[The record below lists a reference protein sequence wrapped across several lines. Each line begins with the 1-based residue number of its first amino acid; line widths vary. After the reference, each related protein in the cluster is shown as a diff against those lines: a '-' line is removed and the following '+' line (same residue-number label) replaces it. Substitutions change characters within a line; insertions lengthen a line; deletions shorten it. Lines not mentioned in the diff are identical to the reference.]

1 MGEPRAAG
9 RRLDATPPIGYK
21 APVMLKGTHMRFA
34 SITERLQGLGSDKWR
49 VHMEGTRRRAG
60 GEDVIMLSI
69 GEPDFAPPAAVM
81 DMVTSRMRAGRTR
94 YSSGR
99 GEPEVLEAIA
109 RKYSR
114 RTGRTIATDQV
125 AFLPGAQTAL
135 FAVFMT
141 LVEKGDAVLLPDPY
155 YATYE
160 AVVAAPGAQAVP
172 VPLDPDAGF
181 HLTAADLDRAVTP
194 NTRALLL
201 NTPSNPTGAVLSRE
215 TIAAIGEF
223 CTRHG
228 LWIVSDEVYSDL
240 VYHSQFTS
248 PFDDERFCER
258 TVVVSSVS
266 KSHAMTGFRCG
277 WAVGSREFIDR
288 LLPLSETML
297 FGSQPFLQ
305 DATAFALDNVFS
317 ECGAMREAY
326 LRRARLVVEILN
338 DAPGVRAL
346 MPESGMFIMADV
358 RASGLSGDEF
368 ASRLLEEEL
377 VAAMPGESFGAA
389 AAGHVRISLTAADDD
404 MAEACRRIVR
414 FSKGLAA
421 RSPIRSRSRTPAPVR

>member
-1 MGEPRAAG
+1 
-9 RRLDATPPIGYK
+9 
-21 APVMLKGTHMRFA
+21 MRF
-34 SITERLQGLGSDKWR
+34 SSMTERLQGLGSDKWR
-49 VHMEGTRRRAG
+49 VHMDGARRRAR

-69 GEPDFAPPAAVM
+69 GEPDFAPPAAIM
-81 DMVTSRMRAGRTR
+81 DMVANRMRAGRTH
-94 YSSGR
+94 YSNGR
-99 GEPEVLEAIA
+99 GEPEVLAAIA

-125 AFLPGAQTAL
+125 VFLPGAQTAL

-141 LVEKGDAVLLPDPY
+141 LVEKGDEVLIPDPY

-160 AVVAAPGAQAVP
+160 AVVAAPGARVVP

-181 HLTAADLDRAVTP
+181 HLTVADLDRAVTP

-201 NTPSNPTGAVLSRE
+201 NTPSNPTGAVLSPQA
-215 TIAAIGEF
+215 IAAIGEF

-240 VYHSQFTS
+240 VYHGAFAS
-248 PFDDERFCER
+248 PFDDERFSDR

-277 WAVGSREFIDR
+277 WAVGSREFTDR

-305 DATAFALDNVFS
+305 DATAFALDNDFA
-317 ECGAMREAY
+317 ECTAMREAY
-326 LRRARLVVEILN
+326 LRRARLVVEILS

-346 MPESGMFIMADV
+346 MPEAGMFIMADV
-358 RASGLSGDEF
+358 RRKRAFGRRVRKPAPGRRAGRRHAGRKFRHCRPASCAHFAHRRRRGHGRGMPADRPLLKASGTRPKNRHPR
-368 ASRLLEEEL
+368 AKSR
-377 VAAMPGESFGAA
+377 
-389 AAGHVRISLTAADDD
+389 
-404 MAEACRRIVR
+404 
-414 FSKGLAA
+414 
-421 RSPIRSRSRTPAPVR
+421 